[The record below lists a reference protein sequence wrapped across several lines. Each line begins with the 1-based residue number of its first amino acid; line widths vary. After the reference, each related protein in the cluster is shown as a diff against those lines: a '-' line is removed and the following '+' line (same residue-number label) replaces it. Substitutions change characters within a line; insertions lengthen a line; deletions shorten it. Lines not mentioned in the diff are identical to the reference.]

1 MCGAPNSGKSTL
13 MNKIIG
19 RKLSA
24 VSHKVNTTR
33 TSILGVKNMDK
44 TQLVFYDTPGI
55 LQKRYSLLF
64 SVIRSGSSREEKEL
78 TGVARGILDKT
89 NVYLTVS

>member
-1 MCGAPNSGKSTL
+1 LDTKVLTIGICGAPNSGKSTL
-13 MNKIIG
+13 MNRIIG

-33 TSILGVKNMDK
+33 TSILGIKNMDK

-55 LQKRYSLLF
+55 LQKRYSLL
-64 SVIRSGSSREEKEL
+64 L
-78 TGVARGILDKT
+78 
-89 NVYLTVS
+89 

>member
-1 MCGAPNSGKSTL
+1 
-13 MNKIIG
+13 MNRIIG

-33 TSILGVKNMDK
+33 TSILGIKNMDK

-55 LQKRYSLLF
+55 LQKRYLF
-64 SVIRSGSSREEKEL
+64 VDSMICSGSSREEKEL
-78 TGVARGILDKT
+78 TGIARGVLDKT
-89 NVYLTVS
+89 NVYLTVACILVCKT